1 MYVETERERERER
14 LQRISEHE
22 NKKGGSSPLCVYN
35 IRESESVCES
45 EKESKKERERE
56 REEICVSVHALV
68 RYRESCQPH
77 ELFAAN
83 MK

>member
-45 EKESKKERERE
+45 EKESKSRANEFLASV
-56 REEICVSVHALV
+56 CVF
-68 RYRESCQPH
+68 
-77 ELFAAN
+77 LFFLTLDFYYFASRAS
-83 MK
+83 KKKRTV